1 MAVRA
6 VRRPPAKRR
15 DGLTPADAA
24 MRDRIQ
30 RARAPSCAY
39 DAEVYARAAELAK
52 LHETEPS
59 VLFDEI
65 EDRAAARML
74 TDNVSAEEAS
84 RLAWQDVLERY
95 ER

>member
-1 MAVRA
+1 MAA
-6 VRRPPAKRR
+6 RRPPAKRR
-15 DGLTPADAA
+15 DGLTPAEYAQRDAVA
-24 MRDRIQ
+24 

-39 DAEVYARAAELAK
+39 DAEVYRAAAELAA
-52 LHETEPS
+52 LHKTEPS

-74 TDNVSAEEAS
+74 TGNVSASEAS
-84 RLAWQDVLERY
+84 RLAFADVLERY